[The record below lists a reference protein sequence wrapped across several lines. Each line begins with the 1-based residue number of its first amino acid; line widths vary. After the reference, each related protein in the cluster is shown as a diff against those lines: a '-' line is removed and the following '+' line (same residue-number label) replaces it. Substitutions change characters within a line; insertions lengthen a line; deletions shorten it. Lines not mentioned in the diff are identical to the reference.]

1 MSGTLV
7 QFLCSSVHCAGRA
20 GHGTRGHGGGG
31 FGSAVSGRNGGKVK
45 IMQMAASVLL
55 VAAAQGQQKPMLA
68 EQAFKN
74 VRVLKGIPVDQFMAT
89 MGFFSASLGET
100 CTDCHSAESGGSWEK
115 YADDNPRK
123 NTARAMIGMM
133 NAINKTYFGGKREI
147 TCYSCHRGVERPDVT
162 PNLADLYGPPPSKEP
177 DELRQPAG
185 KAASADQILD
195 KYILAIGG
203 AERLA
208 KFTSFAAKGSYQGYQ
223 DEKYPVDVFA
233 KAPDQISTVVHTSA
247 GDSAT
252 TYDGTAGWIAGPVA
266 ERPVPLLEL
275 TWGDLAGAKRDAAMW
290 FPAQIKQAL
299 TGWRD
304 ASSRTIDGHDMQM
317 IQGTSDGRYPV
328 NLYFDSKSGLL
339 ARVVR
344 YDESPIGL
352 NPTQIDYADYRDVDG
367 VRMPYRVI
375 TTWLDGKA
383 TTELAEIK
391 PNVAIDAAKFSRPA
405 PK

>member
-1 MSGTLV
+1 MKVLTIVACLITI
-7 QFLCSSVHCAGRA
+7 AIA
-20 GHGTRGHGGGG
+20 
-31 FGSAVSGRNGGKVK
+31 NG
-45 IMQMAASVLL
+45 QE
-55 VAAAQGQQKPMLA
+55 KPAMA

-100 CTDCHSAESGGSWEK
+100 CTDCHSAESGGNWDK

-177 DELRQPAG
+177 DELRNPTSS
-185 KAASADQILD
+185 KAPSADQILD
-195 KYILAIGG
+195 RYIQAIGG

-208 KFTSFAAKGSYQGYQ
+208 KLTSVAAKGNYQGYQ

-233 KAPDQISTVVHTSA
+233 KGGNQISTIIHTSA
-247 GDSAT
+247 GDSTT
-252 TYDGTAGWIAGPVA
+252 TYDGSAGWIAGPA
-266 ERPVPLLEL
+266 TERPVSLLEL
-275 TWGDLAGAKRDAAMW
+275 TGGDLAGAKLDAALW
-290 FPAQIKQAL
+290 FPTQIKSAL
-299 TGWRD
+299 TGWRA
-304 ASSRTIDGHDMQM
+304 ASSATIDGHDMQM
-317 IQGTSDGRYPV
+317 IQGTGDGRYPV

-344 YDESPIGL
+344 YDESPVGL
-352 NPTQIDYADYRDVDG
+352 NPTQIDFADYREVGG
-367 VRMPYRVI
+367 VRMPYRV
-375 TTWLDGKA
+375 TATWLDGKS
-383 TTELAEIK
+383 TTELSEIR
-391 PNVAIDAAKFSRPA
+391 PNVAIEAARFAKPA